1 MGDADNE
8 YFKLVHHVLDNGKRR
23 ANRTGVDTI
32 SVFGTQT
39 RYNLRE
45 SFPLLTTRKI
55 FWRGIAEELLWFIK
69 GSTDAKELAAKGVHI
84 WDANGTREFL
94 DKRGLGHHDE
104 GDLGPV
110 YGFQWRHFGS
120 KFYEGPEGPEHD
132 YTGCGTDQLMNVI
145 HQIKTD
151 PSSRRIIMSAWNPE
165 DLPKMALPPC
175 HIMCQFYVDE
185 GELSCQMYQRSA
197 DLGLGV
203 PFNIASY
210 ALLTHMIAHV
220 CGLKVG
226 DLVHTIGDAHVYVN
240 HIEALNAQLL
250 RRPFGAPT
258 LRIKTEIKDIDKFT
272 FDDFE
277 MVKYECHPNI
287 KMEMAV

>member
-1 MGDADNE
+1 MADAE
-8 YFKLVHHVLDNGKRR
+8 YLKLVLHVLNEGDLRK
-23 ANRTGVDTI
+23 NRTGIDTL
-32 SVFGTQT
+32 SVFGTQS
-39 RYNLRE
+39 RYDLSR

-55 FWRGIAEELLWFIK
+55 FWRGVAEELLWFVK
-69 GSTDAKELAAKGVHI
+69 GSTDAKELADKGVHI

-94 DKRGLGHHDE
+94 DGRGLDHHAE

-110 YGFQWRHFGS
+110 YGFQWRHFGAEYRGVG
-120 KFYEGPEGPEHD
+120 FDHQGLGV
-132 YTGCGTDQLMNVI
+132 DQLQNVVD
-145 HQIKTD
+145 QIKTD
-151 PSSRRIIMSAWNPE
+151 PDSRRIIMSAWNPA

-175 HIMCQFYVDE
+175 HVMCQFSVL
-185 GELSCQMYQRSA
+185 GGRLSCQMYQRSA

-220 CGLKVG
+220 CGLGVG
-226 DLVHTIGDAHVYVN
+226 ELVHTIGDAHVYVN
-240 HIEALNAQLL
+240 HVAALREQTGRGEL
-250 RRPFGAPT
+250 PPPT
-258 LRIKTEIKDIDKFT
+258 LKIKRKVESIDDFT

-277 MVKYECHPNI
+277 LVDYKCHPNI